1 MMISGKEKME
11 LADVARLTIKEEYN
25 EDADVMYWNTP
36 ERISTVI
43 LSEGDYII
51 LYPENAHRGAVQV
64 EKTEQVVKIVGKVKA
79 H

>member
-1 MMISGKEKME
+1 
-11 LADVARLTIKEEYN
+11 
-25 EDADVMYWNTP
+25 MYWNTP